1 MSSENKITEQQLFD
15 QLISSLVH
23 SAWVFM
29 GKIKNPINDQLEK
42 DLDQASIQIDML
54 DMLFKRTKGNLSE
67 NEDQYLGHLISEL
80 KMNFVEEK
88 NKKTDDSMEDEKG
101 TIKDGKGEME
111 DGKSEMKN
119 SSSEKEKSSKKTN
132 DKSNGVDEKSAD
144 EKPKKDSEDANNS
157 ENENSE
163 EKE

>member
-1 MSSENKITEQQLFD
+1 MSSENKLTEQQLFD

-42 DLDQASIQIDML
+42 DLDQASIQIDMI
-54 DMLFKRTKGNLSE
+54 DMLYKRMKGNLSE
-67 NEDQYLGHLISEL
+67 NENQYLGHLISEL

-88 NKKTDDSMEDEKG
+88 NKKTEDSMED
-101 TIKDGKGEME
+101 GKGKIE
-111 DGKSEMKN
+111 DG
-119 SSSEKEKSSKKTN
+119 SSEKEKDSKKTEN
-132 DKSNGVDEKSAD
+132 KSNVVDEKNV
-144 EKPKKDSEDANNS
+144 EENPKKDSEDAINN

>member
-1 MSSENKITEQQLFD
+1 MSSENKLTEQQLFD

-54 DMLFKRTKGNLSE
+54 DMLFKRMKGNLSE
-67 NEDQYLGHLISEL
+67 NENQYLGHLISEL

-88 NKKTDDSMEDEKG
+88 NKKTEDSMED
-101 TIKDGKGEME
+101 GKGKIE
-111 DGKSEMKN
+111 DG
-119 SSSEKEKSSKKTN
+119 SSEKEKDSKKTEN
-132 DKSNGVDEKSAD
+132 KSNVVDEKNV
-144 EKPKKDSEDANNS
+144 EENPKKDSEDASNN